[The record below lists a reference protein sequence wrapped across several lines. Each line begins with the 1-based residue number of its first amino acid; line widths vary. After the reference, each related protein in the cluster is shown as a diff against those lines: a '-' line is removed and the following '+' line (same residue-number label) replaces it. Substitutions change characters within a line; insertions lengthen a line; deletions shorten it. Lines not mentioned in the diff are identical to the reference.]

1 MGAMNYVVPYTNSGQ
16 TFTYFADSIDSTN
29 NYRFEIIAN
38 MYFVAAVHEFCWGN
52 KIKIV

>member
-1 MGAMNYVVPYTNSGQ
+1 MWCLTQILGKHLHILPIQ
-16 TFTYFADSIDSTN
+16 LDSTN

-38 MYFVAAVHEFCWGN
+38 IYFAADVHEFCWGN